1 MSPKLPL
8 PMPMSSPPLPSSR
21 SSRLRWPGLR
31 RCLWQAL
38 LVAAVVL
45 LAGCGFKL
53 RGEVALPAEMQFLRL
68 EMVETGPRIRPGLIA
83 ALERGGVTLVE
94 APDATVAVL
103 RIPVNVTSTQALTI
117 SQQARVSEYT
127 VRHRVELEMRD
138 ANGQVLLPREEI
150 ILERDFVF
158 DRRDA
163 LGVAGQEETLLRDL
177 EREMVRSILRRI
189 ERLERVLDDD
199 S

>member
-1 MSPKLPL
+1 
-8 PMPMSSPPLPSSR
+8 MPMSSPPLCPPRR
-21 SSRLRWPGLR
+21 SLR
-31 RCLWQAL
+31 RRGGGPGGGLWPVL
-38 LVAAVVL
+38 IVAVML

-53 RGEVALPAEMQFLRL
+53 RGEVALAPEMQFLRL
-68 EMVETGPRIRPGLIA
+68 EMVEAGPRIRQPLVA

-94 APDATVAVL
+94 SPEAAAAVL
-103 RIPVNVTSTQALTI
+103 RIPVNATSTQALTI

-127 VRHRVELEMRD
+127 VRHRVELEIRGPD
-138 ANGQVLLPREEI
+138 GSVLLPRDEI

-177 EREMVRSILRRI
+177 EREMVRAILRRI
-189 ERLERVLDDD
+189 ENLDLVRDD
-199 S
+199 EP

>member
-1 MSPKLPL
+1 MPSLTPLPIRQLPPSRPAVRPGRRATASRFRLPL
-8 PMPMSSPPLPSSR
+8 V
-21 SSRLRWPGLR
+21 
-31 RCLWQAL
+31 CLAAM
-38 LVAAVVL
+38 LVL
-45 LAGCGFKL
+45 SGCGFKL
-53 RGEVALPAEMQFLRL
+53 RGEVMLPPEMQFLRL
-68 EMVETGPRIRPGLIA
+68 ELVEAGPRIRPGLVA

-94 APDATVAVL
+94 EPGAEVAVL

-127 VRHRVELEMRD
+127 VRHRVELELRGPD
-138 ANGQVLLPREEI
+138 GSPLLPREEI

-177 EREMVRSILRRI
+177 EREMVRAILRRI
-189 ERLERVLDDD
+189 GNLERALDDD